1 MGTNYGHMRHLMRIK
16 LTNHRN
22 KAYCDVRHINTASAC
37 LKLSLSVYMYVFVC
51 VCVLQE
57 AYRWTATT
65 TVQLV
70 RIGLT
75 F

>member
-1 MGTNYGHMRHLMRIK
+1 MGTNYGHMRQLKRIK
-16 LTNHRN
+16 LTHHRN
-22 KAYCDVRHINTASAC
+22 KQHCDARHVNTAFSMF
-37 LKLSLSVYMYVFVC
+37 KTVIVC

-57 AYRWTATT
+57 ACRWTATT

-70 RIGLT
+70 RIGLN